1 MKGFRFVL
9 CVTVFFLGCAETFFR
24 PDPDGSPLEIFDQV
38 WNDYARH
45 YARFAYKETDWDQVY
60 RDYWPVFRIMQDHD
74 TLLGPTLGG
83 MLEQIEDSHAIL
95 ITPEFTYGY
104 QRPRGWE
111 NTLNFD
117 YRLAVKYVNNP
128 QRLGVFTMGP
138 LDSSIAYL
146 HIDHFKVSDDDEMAV
161 IDHIIPF
168 LKRFDGLILDL
179 RDNHGGFLR
188 HSKMA
193 ARRFADQER
202 LCVYWRF
209 RSGEGYDELTD
220 PVPETVDP
228 VRPAFTKPVVLL
240 QNRNCASAAEDFI
253 MRLRVCDH
261 VKTMGDTTSGG
272 LGGAPITRE
281 LPNGWLYRVP
291 TAIEYSPEM
300 EIFEGSGIPPNRYA
314 RNYDV
319 YVRLGRDY
327 ILEQAMIYLK
337 ERL

>member
-1 MKGFRFVL
+1 MKGFRFIL
-9 CVTVFFLGCAETFFR
+9 CAAGFFLGCAETFFR
-24 PDPDGSPLEIFDQV
+24 PDPDGSPTEIFDQI
-38 WNDYARH
+38 WGDYARH
-45 YARFAYKETDWDQVY
+45 YARFAYKEADWDQIY
-60 RDYWPVFRIMQDHD
+60 RDYYPVVCAMQDGD
-74 TLLGPTLGG
+74 SSLGPTLGS
-83 MLEQIEDSHAIL
+83 MLERIEDSHAVL
-95 ITPEFTYGY
+95 ITSGITYGY

-117 YRLAVKYVNNP
+117 YQLAVKYVDSP
-128 QRLGVFTMGP
+128 RRLGVFTVGP

-146 HIDHFKVSDDDEMAV
+146 HIGHFTVSDDEEMAV
-161 IDHIIPF
+161 IDPVISY

-179 RDNHGGFLR
+179 RDNYGGFLR

-193 ARRFADQER
+193 ARRFADEER
-202 LCVYWRF
+202 LFAYWRF
-209 RSGEGYDELTD
+209 RGGEGYDELTD
-220 PVPETVDP
+220 PVPETVEP
-228 VRPAFTKPVVLL
+228 VRPNFTKPVVLL

-253 MRLRVCDH
+253 MRLRVMDH
-261 VKTMGDTTSGG
+261 VRTMGDTTSGG

-300 EIFEGSGIPPNRYA
+300 EIFEGTGIPPHRYA
-314 RNYDV
+314 RNFDV